1 MRSLAHLS
9 RERGVTLIELM
20 VAIVI
25 GMVLSLAMF
34 LVMASAEGRKRTI
47 TSTSDI
53 SQTGNYAMI
62 LMDQWLRNAGNGFTK
77 SAAYSFGCKLNA
89 YRSGTQILPT
99 VSNAALPSP
108 FASVNIGT
116 STSTLGI
123 FRLAPV
129 LILPNQTTPSVS
141 GQTSDVLVIMGGAA
155 GTGGVPVQFSATPT
169 ASQLTLSNTTAFAAN
184 DQLLLTSME
193 PSTTANY
200 SDSSGISTLTSVNAA
215 DCIIDQVSSSVVTS
229 ATTLGLGGDYYH
241 TPESLSE
248 NSAAMVLGNVT
259 AGRSP
264 QFLVIGV
271 GDNNTLYSYDLLN
284 TAGDS
289 THTALARAD
298 GVFEL
303 HALYGIDKNCDGKI
317 SSDEWVSPTDSTYSV
332 ANLMSGSMQ
341 ETTNQPADAAARL
354 TACSTLTTAN
364 DYLQKILAIRVGLI
378 LRTSLPEKE
387 AVTLNNLTLFSD
399 LGDDLKYT
407 RTLKTDAQDAT
418 RLEQHYRYRAVEM
431 TIPLRNPLML
441 P

>member
-1 MRSLAHLS
+1 MRSLVPLS

-20 VAIVI
+20 VALVI
-25 GMVLSLAMF
+25 GLVLSLAMF

-47 TSTSDI
+47 TSTSDV

-77 SAAYSFGCKLNA
+77 SAAYTFGCKLNA
-89 YRSGTQILPT
+89 YRSSTQILPT

-116 STSTLGI
+116 GTSTLGV

-155 GTGGVPVQFSATPT
+155 GTGGVPVQFSAIPT
-169 ASQLTLSNTTAFAAN
+169 TSQLTLSNTTAFAAN

-200 SDSSGISTLTSVNAA
+200 SESGSLTSVNAA
-215 DCIIDQVSSSVVTS
+215 DCFIDQANTVTS
-229 ATTLGLGGDYYH
+229 TTVLGLGGDYH
-241 TPESLSE
+241 NTPESLSD
-248 NSAAMVLGNVT
+248 NSAAMVLGNVA
-259 AGRSP
+259 AGRPP

-271 GDNNTLYSYDLLN
+271 GDHNTLYSYDLLN

-289 THTALARAD
+289 TRTALARAD

-341 ETTNQPADAAARL
+341 ETTNQPIDAAARL

-364 DYLQKILAIRVGLI
+364 DYLQKILAIRIGLI
-378 LRTSLPEKE
+378 LRTSLPEKD
-387 AVTLNNLTLFSD
+387 AVSLNTLTLFSD
-399 LGDDLKYT
+399 LGDDLTYT
-407 RTLKTDAQDAT
+407 RTLKTDTQDAT
-418 RLEQHYRYRAVEM
+418 RLEQHYRYRTVEM

>member
-1 MRSLAHLS
+1 MRPRTPLS

-20 VAIVI
+20 VALVV

-47 TSTSDI
+47 TATSDV

-62 LMDQWLRNAGNGFTK
+62 LIDQWLRNAGNGFTK

-99 VSNAALPSP
+99 VSNAALPNP
-108 FASVNIGT
+108 FGSVNIGT
-116 STSTLGI
+116 GTSTLGV

-141 GQTSDVLVIMGGAA
+141 GQTSDVLVIMAGAA
-155 GTGGVPVQFSATPT
+155 GTGGVPVQFSATPST
-169 ASQLTLSNTTAFAAN
+169 SQLTLSNTTAFAAN
-184 DQLLLTSME
+184 DQVLLTLME
-193 PSTTANY
+193 PSSTANY
-200 SDSSGISTLTSVNAA
+200 STSSGVSTLTSVNAA
-215 DCIIDQVSSSVVTS
+215 DCFVEQVSAVTN
-229 ATTLGLGGDYYH
+229 TTVLALGGDYH
-241 TPESLSE
+241 KTPESLSD

-271 GDNNTLYSYDLLN
+271 GDNNTLFSYDLLN
-284 TAGDS
+284 TTGDS
-289 THTALARAD
+289 TRSALARAD

-341 ETTNQPADAAARL
+341 ETSNQPLDAAARL
-354 TACSTLTTAN
+354 SACSSLTTAN

-378 LRTSLPEKE
+378 LRTNLPEKE
-387 AVTLNNLTLFSD
+387 AVTLNSLSLFSD
-399 LGDDLKYT
+399 LGAELTYT
-407 RTLKTDAQDAT
+407 RSLKTDEQDAT
-418 RLEQHYRYRAVEM
+418 RQEQHYRYRTVEM
-431 TIPLRNPLML
+431 TIPLRNPLLL

>member
-1 MRSLAHLS
+1 MRPHSLLS
-9 RERGVTLIELM
+9 RARGVTLIELM
-20 VAIVI
+20 VALVI

-34 LVMASAEGRKRTI
+34 LVMSTSEGRKRTI
-47 TSTSDI
+47 TATSDVNQA
-53 SQTGNYAMI
+53 SNYAMV
-62 LMDQWLRNAGNGFTK
+62 LMDQWLRNAGNGFTQ
-77 SAAYSFGCKLNA
+77 SAGYSLGCKLNA
-89 YRSGTQILPT
+89 YRSGTQILPS

-108 FASVNIGT
+108 FGNVNIGT
-116 STSTLGI
+116 GTGTLGV

-129 LILPNQTTPSVS
+129 LILPDQTTPSVS
-141 GQTSDVLVIMGGAA
+141 GHTSDVLVIMGGAA
-155 GTGGVPVQFSATPT
+155 GKGGIPVQFSATPT
-169 ASQLTLSNTTAFAAN
+169 ESELTLSNTTAFAAN
-184 DQLLLTSME
+184 DLLLLTSME

-200 SDSSGISTLTSVNAA
+200 SDSSGVSTLTSVNAA
-215 DCIIDQVSSSVVTS
+215 DCFVEQVGTVTS
-229 ATTLGLGGDYYH
+229 TTVLGLDGVYHH
-241 TPESLSE
+241 TPASLSD
-248 NSAAMVLGNVT
+248 NSAAMVLGNVS
-259 AGRSP
+259 AGRAP

-289 THTALARAD
+289 TRAALARAD

-341 ETTNQPADAAARL
+341 ETATQPVDAAARL
-354 TACSTLTTAN
+354 AACSSLTTAN

-387 AVTLNNLTLFSD
+387 AVTLSNPTLFSD
-399 LGDDLKYT
+399 LGSALTYT

-418 RLEQHYRYRAVEM
+418 RLEQHYRYRTVEL

>member
-1 MRSLAHLS
+1 MRPLPRRSHT
-9 RERGVTLIELM
+9 RGVTLLELM
-20 VAIVI
+20 VALVI
-25 GMVLSLAMF
+25 GLVLSLAMF
-34 LVMASAEGRKRTI
+34 LVMSTSEGRKRTI
-47 TSTSDI
+47 TSSSDVNQA
-53 SQTGNYAMI
+53 SNYAMI
-62 LMDQWLRNAGNGFTK
+62 LMDQWLRNAGNGFTQ
-77 SAAYSFGCKLNA
+77 SAGYSLGCKLNA

-99 VSNAALPSP
+99 VSNTALPSP
-108 FASVNIGT
+108 FTNVNIGT
-116 STSTLGI
+116 DSSTLGV

-129 LILPNQTTPSVS
+129 LILPNQTTPNVS

-155 GTGGVPVQFSATPT
+155 GTGGIPVQFAATPT
-169 ASQLTLSNTTAFAAN
+169 ASQLILSNTTAFAAN

-200 SDSSGISTLTSVNAA
+200 SNNNGVSTLTSVNAA
-215 DCIIDQVSSSVVTS
+215 DCLVEQVSAVTS
-229 ATTLGLGGDYYH
+229 TTLLSLDGTYHH
-241 TPESLSE
+241 TPTSLSN
-248 NSAAMVLGNVT
+248 NSAAMVLGNVN
-259 AGRSP
+259 AGRAP

-284 TAGDS
+284 TAGNS
-289 THTALARAD
+289 TRTALAQAD

-317 SSDEWVSPTDSTYSV
+317 SSDEWVSPNDSTYSV

-341 ETTNQPADAAARL
+341 ETTNRPTDAAARL
-354 TACSTLTTAN
+354 AACSTLTTAN

-378 LRTSLPEKE
+378 LRTSQPEKE

-399 LGDDLKYT
+399 LGADLTYT
-407 RTLKTDAQDAT
+407 RTLKTDAQDSA
-418 RLEQHYRYRAVEM
+418 RREQHYRYRTVEL